1 MSFLDVALTW
11 CYNLPQSDLVL
22 VGPFKAGTLSA
33 CPQRFSV
40 RTNFKILNTGAGQQ
54 ISWRLSKMKKR
65 LFLCLFA
72 MLLSCISSFAQQ
84 AQPPMQP
91 LTFWYEY
98 TVNPGK
104 EDDFM
109 DLVKTVG
116 QPVRDKLM
124 TDGVVLAWGVE
135 TPLLR
140 VPGNATHVI
149 WYAVADYAG
158 VEKVDSAMRAQIAK
172 LNDEAAKSGT
182 TKKGQKPAASL
193 TARLGEVADMS
204 KVHDYLTRDLVI
216 GFSPTSSAGLLPFV
230 RYNFVKVKPGKGADY
245 RKAWEKYNKPVFEKL
260 AADGVIVA
268 YGLSV
273 EDIRTDGDFTHYAWY
288 AVKDLASFDKV
299 RAAFTADRDHRSQ
312 EEQDAITHLFVSVQD
327 PDATRSEVQRSL
339 IFHVPAPK

>member
-1 MSFLDVALTW
+1 
-11 CYNLPQSDLVL
+11 
-22 VGPFKAGTLSA
+22 
-33 CPQRFSV
+33 
-40 RTNFKILNTGAGQQ
+40 
-54 ISWRLSKMKKR
+54 MKKR
-65 LFLCLFA
+65 LFFCFFVI
-72 MLLSCISSFAQQ
+72 LLSCISSAAQQ
-84 AQPPMQP
+84 AQPQMQP

-104 EDDFM
+104 EDEFM

-124 TDGVVLAWGVE
+124 ADGIVMAWGVE

-149 WYAVADYAG
+149 WYAVSDYAG
-158 VEKVDSAMRAQIAK
+158 VDKVDSAMRAQIVK
-172 LNDEAAKSGT
+172 LSDEAAKSGT
-182 TKKGQKPAASL
+182 TKKGQKPAASV

-216 GFSPTSSAGLLPFV
+216 GFAPPSGSAALPFV
-230 RYNFVKVKPGKGADY
+230 RYNFVKVKAGKGGDY

-260 AADGVIVA
+260 AADGVVMA

-273 EDIRTDGDFTHYAWY
+273 EEIRTDGDFTHYVWY

-299 RAAFTADRDHRSQ
+299 RAAFMADRDRRSQ
-312 EEQDAITHLFVSVQD
+312 EEQDSLTSLFVRLQD
-327 PDATRSEVQRSL
+327 VDASRSEVVRSL
-339 IFHVPAPK
+339 IFHLPAPK